1 MFNFFVFQSIPTLET
16 KRLRLRSLTA
26 DDAPGVFAILSD
38 PDVAHGAGVTPLTG
52 IEQAVTSIDGYH
64 RNYQNKRSIRWA
76 IVRKEDDTLIGMGS
90 FQRFDIH
97 SRRAEIAYE
106 IGKPH
111 WRQGYATEAVSALLN
126 YAFKTMNLH
135 RVEAVVE
142 PNNVAS
148 RGLLEKV
155 SFQAEG
161 RLRERFLQN
170 GTFHDDLFFGL
181 LADEWNQA
189 TL

>member
-16 KRLRLRSLTA
+16 ERLRLRPLSK
-26 DDAPGVFAILSD
+26 DDAPGVFAILGD
-38 PDVAHGAGVTPLTG
+38 ADVAHGAGVTPLTT
-52 IEQAVTSIDGYH
+52 IEQANTAIDGYH

-76 IVRKEDDTLIGMGS
+76 IVRKDGNTLIGMGS

-106 IGKPH
+106 LGKPY
-111 WRQGYATEAVSALLN
+111 WRQGYATEAVSALLHI
-126 YAFKTMNLH
+126 AFKTMNLH

-142 PNNVAS
+142 PGNIAS
-148 RGLLEKV
+148 QGLLEKIG
-155 SFQAEG
+155 FQAEG
-161 RLRERFLQN
+161 RLRERFLQD

-181 LADEWNQA
+181 LAHEWNH
-189 TL
+189 TPL